1 MNISLFKSPC
11 WKQRL
16 DISDEIDTD
25 KMRLEK
31 VGHIRHAELIDVC
44 LRLQHKDVITYME
57 GLPFDFFLHPKTL
70 AKAN

>member
-1 MNISLFKSPC
+1 
-11 WKQRL
+11 
-16 DISDEIDTD
+16 
-25 KMRLEK
+25 MRLEK

-44 LRLQHKDVITYME
+44 LRLQHKDVIPYTE